1 VDVVGTRLHR
11 RLQPTL
17 GCTYLQKPF
26 LETVM
31 SFASPSPPPEPLKP
45 LKRKKN
51 PKEKSKKKS
60 KSSNVEVTEH
70 GKDEGTN
77 PDWNYVPPA
86 GTILLDHDVDSGEFD
101 WDTVK
106 NDEDVELWLMR
117 VPDGVSA

>member
-1 VDVVGTRLHR
+1 M
-11 RLQPTL
+11 
-17 GCTYLQKPF
+17 QKSF

-31 SFASPSPPPEPLKP
+31 SSTSSSPPPETIKP

-51 PKEKSKKKS
+51 PKEKTKKSS
-60 KSSNVEVTEH
+60 KSSNVAVTEH

-77 PDWNYVPPA
+77 PDWNYVPPT
-86 GTILLDHDVDSGEFD
+86 GTLLLDHDVDSGEFD

-106 NDEDVELWLMR
+106 NEEDVELWLIR